1 MGFIDAA
8 NTVDAY
14 SANNTNTA
22 GCWVGS
28 DAATAE
34 LLIPILIL
42 PDAADAT
49 DAAST
54 VDANTAANT
63 HTAGWIL
70 LMLLL
75 LILLCRFC

>member
-1 MGFIDAA
+1 MLYTTD
-8 NTVDAY
+8 
-14 SANNTNTA
+14 NTNTA
-22 GCWVGS
+22 GWLRI
-28 DAATAE
+28 
-34 LLIPILIL
+34 LLNFILIL
-42 PDAADAT
+42 PGGFFDD
-49 DAAST
+49 AST